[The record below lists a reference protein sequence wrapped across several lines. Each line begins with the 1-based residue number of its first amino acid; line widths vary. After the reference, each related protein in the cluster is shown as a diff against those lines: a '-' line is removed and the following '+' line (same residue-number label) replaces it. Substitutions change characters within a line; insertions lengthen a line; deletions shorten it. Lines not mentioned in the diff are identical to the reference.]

1 MKKLLKYHIG
11 LLNTCG
17 LFTCLISIDKIQSTL
32 KKPMGS
38 LHTSI
43 MYPTFPKTQADPLTS
58 FVMEKQT
65 NKQKQAV
72 IWRNTCKFLDMQS
85 LVCRNKLFYIN
96 TECSVLIVM
105 IRIHKNILFLL
116 PKCVLDGKMFGKGD
130 GFPNSA
136 ETPSRRDFHAMM
148 YYNYCQEK
156 SAQQCFQS
164 LSNCS
169 GHHFPTWSTVHK
181 WYKEFQFGGT
191 IFEDWLLWPTCDR
204 CYWTKH
210 GQGEVADQRRSTN
223 YRKCNKR

>member
-1 MKKLLKYHIG
+1 MWLVHMFDFHREDPKHPEETNGFFTHINNVPHISQNSGWSPHLLCDGK
-11 LLNTCG
+11 
-17 LFTCLISIDKIQSTL
+17 
-32 KKPMGS
+32 
-38 LHTSI
+38 
-43 MYPTFPKTQADPLTS
+43 
-58 FVMEKQT
+58 T
-65 NKQKQAV
+65 NKQKKQAV

-85 LVCRNKLFYIN
+85 LACRIKLFYIN

-105 IRIHKNILFLL
+105 IRKRKNILFLL
-116 PKCVLDGKMFGKGD
+116 PKCVLDGKMFGKSD

-169 GHHFPTWSTVHK
+169 GHHFPSWSTVHK